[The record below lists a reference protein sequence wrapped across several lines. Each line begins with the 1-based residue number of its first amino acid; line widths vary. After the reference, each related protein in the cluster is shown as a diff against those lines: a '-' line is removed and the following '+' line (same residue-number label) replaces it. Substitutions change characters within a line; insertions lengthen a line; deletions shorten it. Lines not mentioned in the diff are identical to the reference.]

1 MNIFNANKCLPDG
14 LRFNKGFAIMLVLM
28 MLFLLFM
35 LGVAF
40 FSQHGRTHSWREIT
54 LTWKGRSG

>member
-1 MNIFNANKCLPDG
+1 MKIVNSQVRL
-14 LRFNKGFAIMLVLM
+14 KGFAIMLVLM

-40 FSQHGRTHSWREIT
+40 FFSAWTHAFMARNY
-54 LTWKGRSG
+54 LNMKKAFAVAKGGV